1 MESRKPAKIRNMFKN
16 YVKIAWR
23 NITKRY
29 SYTAVNITGLAVG
42 IAFILLIGSYA
53 WNELEVNHN
62 LRNIDNQ
69 YIIQSKWGDASTFD
83 LTTVGALARS
93 LKDLYPNLIENYYRW
108 DGFSSN
114 VSKGD
119 KVFREDI
126 QIGDST
132 LLSMYDIP
140 LIYGNAQTA
149 LSDPYSAVITEETA
163 IKYFGRTNVTGETL
177 SIGSFS
183 GTKHDFII
191 SGVLKKIPRNSII
204 SINDDNRNSIF
215 LSAACIGF
223 FGRIIDSWNNPWIV
237 GYVQLK
243 KGVHPAE
250 IEQIMRHLVKQ
261 NTPLGISDQ
270 MKPILVPLKDYY
282 LEANNGLVKKMLST
296 LALIA
301 LFILFMAIINFL
313 NISISQASSRMKEIG
328 VRKVLGGMRKQL
340 IFQFLTESL
349 LLVVLSTVVAI
360 GLYEIFRPALINIL
374 DVQIPHITGFPQY
387 IYGILISLVLM
398 ISLLSG
404 FYPALILSNLKPVE
418 VIKGKLT
425 SIKEN
430 IILRKFLVAF
440 QFSIAAIVLIGAM
453 FISRQVNFFLNGDLG
468 YDKSY
473 ILSAQVPRDWT
484 SRGVMH
490 METVRNEFSKI
501 PAVENATLSY
511 EIPDGNAGDVPNAF
525 RPGQDSTKA
534 ISVLMLKTDASY
546 LNTFKIPLK
555 AGRFFSQ
562 PDMIGDSTNIILNE
576 TAVLILGWKD
586 ARSAI
591 GRQLKLQGYNGTVF
605 TIIGVTRD
613 FMFGTMQGTISSMI
627 FCHVNYLN
635 QYRFLSFRVSPG
647 NLSKAIET
655 LQKNWS
661 VLLPGSAFEFRFMD
675 DRLKSLYKTE
685 IQLKQASYTATA
697 LAAIIVLLGVFGLV
711 SLSIEKRRKEIGIR
725 KVLGSSAAGIMALF
739 AKEFLMIILL
749 AASISCPIA
758 YMIIHKWLN
767 GYAYRINIT
776 FQPFLFSILSLGSI
790 TALLI
795 IFRSVKAA
803 NANPVKSLRSE

>member
-1 MESRKPAKIRNMFKN
+1 MLKN
-16 YVKIAWR
+16 YIVVAWR
-23 NITKRY
+23 NITKSR
-29 SYTAVNITGLAVG
+29 SYAAVNITGLAVG
-42 IAFILLIGSYA
+42 IAFMLLIGSYV
-53 WNELEVNHN
+53 WNEFEVNHN
-62 LRNIDNQ
+62 LRNIENQ
-69 YIIQSKWGDASTFD
+69 YIIQSRWGDATTFD
-83 LTTVGALARS
+83 LTTVGELARS

-108 DGFSSN
+108 DGISSN

-132 LLSMYDIP
+132 LLSMYGFP
-140 LIYGNAQTA
+140 LLDGNTKTA
-149 LSDPYSAVITEETA
+149 LNDPYSAVITEETA

-183 GTKHDFII
+183 GTKHDFLIT
-191 SGVLKKIPRNSII
+191 GVLKKIPRNSII
-204 SINDDNRNSIF
+204 SINDDNRNTIF

-243 KGVHPAE
+243 KGVRPDA
-250 IEQIMRHLVKQ
+250 IEQIMRKLVKQ

-270 MKPILVPLKDYY
+270 MKPLLVPLKDYY
-282 LEANNGLVKKMLST
+282 LEANNGLVGKMLST
-296 LALIA
+296 LTLIA
-301 LFILFMAIINFL
+301 LFILFMAIVNFI
-313 NISISQASSRMKEIG
+313 NISVSQASARMKEIG

-340 IFQFLTESL
+340 IFQFLTESF
-349 LLVVLSTVVAI
+349 LLVVLSTLFAL
-360 GLYEIFRPALINIL
+360 GLYEIFRPALMNTL
-374 DVQIPHITGFPQY
+374 DAQIPSLIGFPLY
-387 IYGILISLVLM
+387 IYGILIALVLL

-404 FYPALILSNLKPVE
+404 FYPALVLSGLKPVD

-425 SIKEN
+425 SVKEN
-430 IILRKFLVAF
+430 IILRKFLVSF
-440 QFSIAAIVLIGAM
+440 QFSIAAIVLIGAIL
-453 FISRQVNFFLNGDLG
+453 ISRQVNFFLNGDLG

-484 SRGVMH
+484 GKGVQH
-490 METVRNEFSKI
+490 METVRNEFVKI
-501 PAVENATLSY
+501 PAVENASLSY
-511 EIPDGNAGDVPNAF
+511 EIPDGNIGDVPNAF

-546 LNTFKIPLK
+546 LTTFKIPLK

-562 PDMIGDSTNIILNE
+562 PDMIGDSTNIVLNE
-576 TAVLILGWKD
+576 TAVNVLGWKD

-591 GRQLKLQGYNGTVF
+591 GGQLKLQGYNGTVF

-613 FMFGTMQGTISSMI
+613 FMFGTMQGTISSLI
-627 FCHVNYLN
+627 FCHVNYLK
-635 QYRFLSFRVSPG
+635 QYRFLSFRVRPG

-661 VLLPGSAFEFRFMD
+661 VLLPGSAFEYLFMD
-675 DRLKSLYKTE
+675 DRLKNLYKTE

-711 SLSIEKRRKEIGIR
+711 SLSIEKRRREISIR
-725 KVLGSSAAGIMALF
+725 KVLGSSVAGIMALF
-739 AKEFLMIILL
+739 IKEFLLIILL
-749 AASISCPIA
+749 ACAISCPIA
-758 YMIIHKWLN
+758 YVIIHKWLN

-776 FQPFLFSILSLGSI
+776 ILPFLFSILILGTI

-795 IFRSVKAA
+795 IFRSVRAA
-803 NANPVKSLRSE
+803 NANPVISLRSE

>member
-1 MESRKPAKIRNMFKN
+1 MLKN
-16 YVKIAWR
+16 YLIVAWR
-23 NITKRY
+23 NITKSR
-29 SYTAVNITGLAVG
+29 SYAAVNITGLAVG
-42 IAFILLIGSYA
+42 IAFMLLIGSYV
-53 WNELEVNHN
+53 WNEFEVNHN
-62 LRNIDNQ
+62 LRNIENQ
-69 YIIQSKWGDASTFD
+69 YIIQSRWGDATTFD
-83 LTTVGALARS
+83 LTTVGELARS

-108 DGFSSN
+108 DGISSN

-132 LLSMYDIP
+132 LLSMYGFP
-140 LIYGNAQTA
+140 LLYGNTKTA
-149 LSDPYSAVITEETA
+149 LNDPYSAVITEETA

-183 GTKHDFII
+183 GTKHDFLIT
-191 SGVLKKIPRNSII
+191 GVLKKIPRNSII
-204 SINDDNRNSIF
+204 SINDDNRNTIF

-243 KGVHPAE
+243 KGVHPAA
-250 IEQIMRHLVKQ
+250 IEQIMRKLVKQ
-261 NTPLGISDQ
+261 NTSLGISDQ
-270 MKPILVPLKDYY
+270 MKPLLVPLKDYY
-282 LEANNGLVKKMLST
+282 LEANNGLVGKMLST
-296 LALIA
+296 LTLIA
-301 LFILFMAIINFL
+301 LFILFMAIVNFI
-313 NISISQASSRMKEIG
+313 NISVSQASARMKEIG
-328 VRKVLGGMRKQL
+328 VRKVLGSMRKQL
-340 IFQFLTESL
+340 IFQFLTESF
-349 LLVVLSTVVAI
+349 LLVVLSTLFAL
-360 GLYEIFRPALINIL
+360 GLYEIFRPALMNTL
-374 DVQIPHITGFPQY
+374 DAQIPSLIGFPLY
-387 IYGILISLVLM
+387 IYGILIALVLL

-404 FYPALILSNLKPVE
+404 FYPALVLSGLKPVE

-425 SIKEN
+425 SVKEN
-430 IILRKFLVAF
+430 IVLRKFLVSF
-440 QFSIAAIVLIGAM
+440 QFSIAAIVLIVAIL
-453 FISRQVNFFLNGDLG
+453 ISRQVNFFLNGDLG

-484 SRGVMH
+484 GRGVQH
-490 METVRNEFSKI
+490 METVRNEFAKI
-501 PAVENATLSY
+501 PAVENASLSY

-562 PDMIGDSTNIILNE
+562 PDMIGDSTNIVLNE
-576 TAVLILGWKD
+576 TAVLALGWKD

-591 GRQLKLQGYNGTVF
+591 GGQLKLQGYNGTVF

-613 FMFGTMQGTISSMI
+613 FIFGTMQGTISSLI

-635 QYRFLSFRVSPG
+635 QYRFLSFRVRPG

-661 VLLPGSAFEFRFMD
+661 VLLPGSAFEYFFMD
-675 DRLKSLYKTE
+675 ERLKNLYKTE

-711 SLSIEKRRKEIGIR
+711 SLSIEKRRREIGIR
-725 KVLGSSAAGIMALF
+725 KVLGSSVAGIMALF
-739 AKEFLMIILL
+739 IKEFLLIILL
-749 AASISCPIA
+749 AGAISCPIA
-758 YMIIHKWLN
+758 YVIIHKWLN

-776 FQPFLFSILSLGSI
+776 ILPFLFSILILGTI

-795 IFRSVKAA
+795 IFRSVRAA

>member
-1 MESRKPAKIRNMFKN
+1 MFKN
-16 YVKIAWR
+16 YIKIAWR
-23 NITKRY
+23 NITKRR

-42 IAFILLIGSYA
+42 IAFILLIGSYV
-53 WNELEVNHN
+53 WNEFEVNHD
-62 LRNIDNQ
+62 LKNIEDQ
-69 YIIQSKWGDASTFD
+69 YIIQSKWGDASSFD
-83 LTTVGALARS
+83 MTTVGALARS
-93 LKDLYPNLIENYYRW
+93 LKDLYPNLVENYYRW
-108 DGFSSN
+108 DGISSN

-132 LLSMYDIP
+132 LLSMYGFP
-140 LIYGNAQTA
+140 LLYGNSATA
-149 LSDPYSAVITEETA
+149 LNDPYSVVITEETA

-177 SIGSFS
+177 SIPSFS
-183 GTKHDFII
+183 GTRHDFLIT
-191 SGVLKKIPRNSII
+191 GVLKKISRNSII

-237 GYVQLK
+237 EYVQLK

-282 LEANNGLVKKMLST
+282 LEANNGLVRKMLST
-296 LALIA
+296 LTLIA
-301 LFILFMAIINFL
+301 LFILFMAIVNFI
-313 NISISQASSRMKEIG
+313 NISISQASARMKEIG

-340 IFQFLTESL
+340 IFQFLTESF
-349 LLVVLSTVVAI
+349 LLVFVSTLFAL
-360 GLYEIFRPALINIL
+360 GLYEIFRPALMTIL
-374 DVQIPHITGFPQY
+374 DTQIPSLPGFPLY
-387 IYGILISLVLM
+387 MYGILMAFIFL

-404 FYPALILSNLKPVE
+404 FYPALVLSALRSVE

-425 SIKEN
+425 SVKEN
-430 IILRKFLVAF
+430 ILLRKFLVAF
-440 QFSIAAIVLIGAM
+440 QFSIAAIVLIGAIL
-453 FISRQVNFFLNGDLG
+453 ISRQVNYFLNSDLG

-484 SRGVMH
+484 GKGVLH
-490 METVRNEFSKI
+490 METVRNEFTKI
-501 PAVENATLSY
+501 PAIESATLSY

-525 RPGQDSTKA
+525 RAGQDSTKA
-534 ISVLMLKTDASY
+534 FSMLMLKTDASY
-546 LNTFKIPLK
+546 LTTFKIPMK

-562 PDMIGDSTNIILNE
+562 PDMIADSTNIVLNE
-576 TAVLILGWKD
+576 TAVRVLGWKD

-591 GRQLKLQGYNGTVF
+591 GGQLKLQGYNGTVF

-613 FMFGTMQGTISSMI
+613 FMFGSMQSSMSSMI
-627 FCHVNYLN
+627 FCPINFLN
-635 QYRFLSFRVSPG
+635 QYRFLSFRVKPG
-647 NLSKAIET
+647 NLSKSIET

-661 VLLPGSAFEFRFMD
+661 VLLPGAAFEYRFMD
-675 DRLKSLYKTE
+675 DRLKHLYKTE
-685 IQLKQASYTATA
+685 IQLKQASYTATV
-697 LAAIIVLLGVFGLV
+697 LAAIIALLGVFGLV

-725 KVLGSSAAGIMALF
+725 KVLGSSVAGIMALF
-739 AKEFLMIILL
+739 VKEFLVIILL
-749 AASISCPIA
+749 ATFISCPIA
-758 YMIIHKWLN
+758 YVIIHKWLN

-776 FQPFLFSILSLGSI
+776 VQPFLFSILSLGSI